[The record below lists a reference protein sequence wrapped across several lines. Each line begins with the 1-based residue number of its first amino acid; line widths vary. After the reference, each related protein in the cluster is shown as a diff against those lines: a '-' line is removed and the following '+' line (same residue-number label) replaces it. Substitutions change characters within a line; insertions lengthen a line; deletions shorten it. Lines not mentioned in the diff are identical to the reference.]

1 MIVPT
6 GIVLDHP
13 ARALTLRWPDGDT
26 QRIGYAQLRSGC
38 PCAEC
43 RRIRYDGGHVDVQP
57 DLTLDDVEPA
67 GYGIRLAFG
76 DGHARGIYPW
86 PYLAGMNAPP
96 SHR

>member
-6 GIVLDHP
+6 EIVLDHP

-26 QRIGYAQLRSGC
+26 QHIGYAQLRRGC

-43 RRIRYDGGHVDVQP
+43 RRIRYDGGRVDVQP
-57 DLTLDDVEPA
+57 GLTLDDVEPA

-86 PYLAGMNAPP
+86 PYLAGMNAAP